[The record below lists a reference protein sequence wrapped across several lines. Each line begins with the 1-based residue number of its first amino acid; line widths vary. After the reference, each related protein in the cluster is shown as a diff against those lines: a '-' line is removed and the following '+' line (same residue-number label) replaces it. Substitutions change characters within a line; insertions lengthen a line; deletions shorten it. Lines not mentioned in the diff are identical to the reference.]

1 VVDVREV
8 LQAVGRLR
16 WRLGRPVEGLLIG
29 VYRSTLRGEGV
40 EFADA
45 RPYQSGE
52 PWRRIHWALSAR
64 RGEPYLWLATE
75 ERQITCTIALDLS
88 DSMRV
93 YPEKFRQAAIAGAM
107 IALTALKV
115 GDKVQWLGF
124 TNSVVFFSPPR
135 RSESFVWGA
144 FQELLS
150 FQPTERLTRLQPL
163 LDFYGQ
169 AQVRRGLLVL
179 LTDGFW
185 QDGGEAASLLR
196 AVAQRHFVLLVYIR
210 HPREA
215 MTIPFGRLPYREV
228 ETGTPGVAGKTLRPV
243 SFPQPS
249 LRQALIRTQDNP
261 WEVLV
266 RALGGGPL

>member
-1 VVDVREV
+1 
-8 LQAVGRLR
+8 
-16 WRLGRPVEGLLIG
+16 
-29 VYRSTLRGEGV
+29 
-40 EFADA
+40 
-45 RPYQSGE
+45 
-52 PWRRIHWALSAR
+52 
-64 RGEPYLWLATE
+64 
-75 ERQITCTIALDLS
+75 
-88 DSMRV
+88 
-93 YPEKFRQAAIAGAM
+93 
-107 IALTALKV
+107 
-115 GDKVQWLGF
+115 
-124 TNSVVFFSPPR
+124 
-135 RSESFVWGA
+135 
-144 FQELLS
+144 
-150 FQPTERLTRLQPL
+150 
-163 LDFYGQ
+163 
-169 AQVRRGLLVL
+169 VL